1 MSASLKYVNG
11 LRVVLP
17 ESEPELVAIK
27 ANGIAKISQL
37 YTPVLVPRK
46 HDEAPED
53 GILELDIHFVPAED
67 AFDDVEMEVELV
79 LNKDELPS
87 WVKGLRVN
95 AAENSDIELI

>member
-17 ESEPELVAIK
+17 ENEPGLVAIK

-37 YTPVLVPRK
+37 YTAVLVPRK

-53 GILELDIHFVPAED
+53 GILELDIHFVPVED
-67 AFDDVEMEVELV
+67 AFADVEMEVDLV

>member
-1 MSASLKYVNG
+1 MSASLRLVNG
-11 LRVVLP
+11 IRVVLP
-17 ESEPELVAIK
+17 DNESGLMAIK

-46 HDEAPED
+46 HEEAPED
-53 GILELDIHFVPAED
+53 GILELDIHFVPAENE
-67 AFDDVEMEVELV
+67 FTDVEMEVDLV